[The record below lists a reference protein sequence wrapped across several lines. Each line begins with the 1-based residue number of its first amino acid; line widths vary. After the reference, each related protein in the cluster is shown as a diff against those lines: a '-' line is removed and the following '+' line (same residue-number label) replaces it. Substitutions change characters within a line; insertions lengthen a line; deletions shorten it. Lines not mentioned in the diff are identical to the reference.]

1 MSSLERKVEDLE
13 ARIGALERHMA
24 SEPERAGSEELE
36 TLREELARPV
46 ERTAGDIEKA
56 LSIVGTGEG
65 PGDLSRNL
73 RKCLR
78 GKAAKRVLARAA
90 VEGRRKARA

>member
-1 MSSLERKVEDLE
+1 MSRLKRKIEDLE
-13 ARIGALERHMA
+13 ARIAALERHVA
-24 SEPERAGSEELE
+24 SERAGSEELE
-36 TLREELARPV
+36 ALREELARPV